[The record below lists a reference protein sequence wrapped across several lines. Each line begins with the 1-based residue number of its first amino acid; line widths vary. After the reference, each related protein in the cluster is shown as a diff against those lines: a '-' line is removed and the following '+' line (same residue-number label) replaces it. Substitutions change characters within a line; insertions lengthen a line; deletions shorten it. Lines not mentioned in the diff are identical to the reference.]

1 VHVVSDDA
9 RKKIFARRARFV
21 AAALVAAGMVSRERE
36 SEGQQTAAP
45 APSTSSSEMGPAI
58 CLSDDPMPEEDAGPP
73 PAVCLS
79 VVERKR
85 PGCGC

>member
-1 VHVVSDDA
+1 MDDA
-9 RKKIFARRARFV
+9 RRKILARRARFV
-21 AAALVAAGMVSRERE
+21 AAALVAAGMVSREHE
-36 SEGQQTAAP
+36 SEGQTAAP
-45 APSTSSSEMGPAI
+45 APSTSSSELGPVI